1 LSKKTVEQIIDSEN
15 DYTIQV
21 KKNQPSLLQA
31 VGNVMAEQKPLDCYV
46 EEEKDHGRHSK
57 WFVSVFDATYSP
69 KAKEWKDL
77 RRFIHVH
84 KITICKKKVSYSDR
98 HYISSRYE
106 TSAEYYHKGIRG
118 HWTIEN
124 SLHWVKDVIHKEDS
138 NRIITNNGPV
148 NSAIFSSIA
157 INLHRKNGFHSITEA
172 QVYAVA
178 NFKELLSRIRT

>member
-1 LSKKTVEQIIDSEN
+1 MQIIESGN

-21 KKNQPSLLQA
+21 KRNQPSLFQGVESA
-31 VGNVMAEQKPLDCYV
+31 MVKQKPLDYYQ
-46 EEEKDHGRHSK
+46 EEEKDHGRHSQ
-57 WFVSVFDATYSP
+57 WFVSVFDATNSP
-69 KAKEWKDL
+69 KAKEWKGL

-84 KITICKKKVSYSDR
+84 KITECKGRVSHSDR
-98 HYISSRYE
+98 LYISSRYE

-138 NRIITNNGPV
+138 NRIVTDNGPV

-157 INLHRKNGFHSITEA
+157 INLHRKNGYHSITEA
-172 QVYAVA
+172 QVSATA
-178 NFKELLSRIRT
+178 NFTELFSLIRT